1 MSATS
6 FAVRITC
13 ALSFL
18 AVCAPVDAKPIADS
32 PTSSVSRVENRTKDH
47 TRDPG
52 LFGDYWWAN
61 RFLSRRREIDSF
73 RGKTVDV
80 VMLGDSIMH
89 FWEWKNASSWA
100 KFTKGRTVLNLG
112 YGGDKTQNV
121 LWRIDHGELD
131 GYTARCVV
139 VMIGTNNNSV
149 NDSDPEAV
157 AAGIWKIVEEV
168 RRHQPCAK
176 VILHPIFPR
185 GHSAESEKHAAAR
198 SRNCRTNARLKQL
211 ADSCN
216 AVVWVDFNDKLV
228 DESGWVPKTLMRD
241 EIHPTSAG
249 YEIWMRALAPHLATY
264 AGTPRGDVARE
275 IRVDAP
281 TAVRDW
287 DLVQRTWTN
296 ATEKIQKAIDDVF
309 RVGGGRVVV
318 GRGFYPVKGLRLR
331 SRVTLYL
338 ESGAVL
344 QASRSPED
352 FNILAHDAV
361 EPVPGAVEGAKD
373 VWVRPQHGRPRTFVR
388 NALSPWNNAII
399 RILNA
404 HDVAIIGERG
414 SVIDGANGFDPNGE
428 EGYRGVHGVSAFDS
442 TNVVY
447 RGFTIRHTGNWA
459 IRNQRCADITCDGVT
474 MLAGHDGF
482 HARECVRVEVKDC
495 FIHTGDDAVAGFANR
510 DMAVRRCDLSS
521 ACSAFRL
528 GGRDILVEDCYAHG
542 PCEYVFR
549 GSLSPQA
556 KRDGLWDPAVVP
568 GRHSMATFFLYFC
581 DFTCPVPDQPGN
593 IVVRNCR
600 VENCA
605 RFIRYNFG
613 GETWQHASP
622 LADIRF
628 ENVKASGLWRPL
640 ALNGGEGTDKD
651 VPLDFTMVDC
661 SLGFSAPQPEVFS
674 VANVRTLALTNVVV
688 SGASAPLVRTWDG
701 RPGLRLSGVSG
712 AALEIADGKG
722 KYKCPMR

>member
-1 MSATS
+1 MDIKTLSTYAML
-6 FAVRITC
+6 AI
-13 ALSFL
+13 ALS
-18 AVCAPVDAKPIADS
+18 VRPSAKAAAES
-32 PTSSVSRVENRTKDH
+32 PTSSVSRVESRTTDP

-61 RFLSRRREIDSF
+61 RFLGRRRQIDALP
-73 RGKTVDV
+73 GKTADV
-80 VMLGDSIMH
+80 VMIGDSITH
-89 FWEWKNASSWA
+89 FWEWKCPSAWEKFA
-100 KFTKGRTVLNLG
+100 KNRVVLNLG
-112 YGGDKTQNV
+112 YGGDKTQNAI
-121 LWRIDHGELD
+121 WRIEHGELD
-131 GYTARCVV
+131 GYRAKCVV
-139 VMIGTNNNSV
+139 IMLGTNNNSAK
-149 NDSDPEAV
+149 DADPDAV
-157 AAGIWKIVEEV
+157 AAGVRKIVMMV
-168 RRHQPCAK
+168 RERQPCAK
-176 VILHPIFPR
+176 IILHPIFPR
-185 GHSAESEKHAAAR
+185 GLRADSGKHAAAR
-198 SRNCRTNARLKQL
+198 AHNDRTNELLKDFARK
-211 ADSCN
+211 DGG
-216 AVVWVDFNDKLV
+216 VVWVDFNSSFV
-228 DESGWVPKTLMRD
+228 DEFGWVPSTLMRD
-241 EIHPTSAG
+241 GLHPTRAG
-249 YEIWMRALAPHLATY
+249 YEIWMKALEPHLDACREVRKT
-264 AGTPRGDVARE
+264 GGGME
-275 IRVDAP
+275 IRVGAP
-281 TAVRDW
+281 TAENDW
-287 DLVQRTWTN
+287 DMVQQNWTN
-296 ATEKIQKAIDDVF
+296 ATERIQGAIDAVF
-309 RVGGGRVVV
+309 RAGGGRIVVAK
-318 GRGFYPVKGLRLR
+318 GFYPVKGLRLR
-331 SRVTLYL
+331 SGVTLYL
-338 ESGAVL
+338 ECGAVL
-344 QASRSPED
+344 QASRDSAD
-352 FNILAHDAV
+352 FDILGRDTV
-361 EPVPGAVEGAKD
+361 EPVPGVAEAAHD
-373 VWVRPQHGRPRTFVR
+373 VWERPNGIKRRTFVR

-459 IRNQRCADITCDGVT
+459 IRNQRCSDITCDGVT

-510 DMAVRRCDLSS
+510 DMAVRRCDISS

-528 GGRDILVEDCYAHG
+528 GGRDILVEDCHAHG

-556 KRDGLWDPAVVP
+556 KKDGLWDPAVVP

-581 DFTCPVPDQPGN
+581 DFTCPVSDLPGN

-600 VENCA
+600 IENCA

-613 GETWQHASP
+613 GEAWQHARP

-640 ALNGGEGTDKD
+640 ALNGGEGTKKD

-674 VANVRTLALTNVVV
+674 VANVRALALTNVVV

-701 RPGLRLSGVSG
+701 RPVLSLSGVSG
-712 AALEIADGKG
+712 AALEIADGEG